1 MVAKNTGNQ
10 EQFEKLVKDYFRS
23 SNFSDEK
30 KVEFAELFIKYSR
43 YDSIKNYV
51 LDVIKKSYDY
61 KNDLLENLEKTGLK
75 DRVKREFYNEIMKY
89 NYLADVHD
97 VAVEARNSVVDDHN
111 DRLEKI
117 NKTSSDKSRNSMKEK
132 NSKLK
137 REAAYLQEAIDN
149 INDIS
154 KKVRKKAIKDNEV
167 IEKAIQKNSKKR

>member
-1 MVAKNTGNQ
+1 MAMKNIENQ
-10 EQFEKLVKDYFRS
+10 EQFEKLVRDYFES
-23 SNFSDEK
+23 SNFSNEK
-30 KVEFAELFIKYSR
+30 KAEFAELFIKYSR

-51 LDVIKKSYDY
+51 LNVIKKSYDY

-97 VAVEARNSVVDDHN
+97 VAAEARDSVVDDHN

-117 NKTSSDKSRNSMKEK
+117 KKTSSDKSRNSMREK

-137 REAAYLQEAIDN
+137 REAAYLQETIDN
-149 INDIS
+149 INDVS
-154 KKVRKKAIKDNEV
+154 KKVQKKAVKDAEV
-167 IEKAIQKNSKKR
+167 IERAIQKKSRNK